1 MYCSSVQVGILGTLT
16 FDGWLIQMALA
27 TELDV
32 ELMCSLQVITS
43 GPPVEDV
50 QQSIL
55 VVLAYS

>member
-1 MYCSSVQVGILGTLT
+1 MQVGILGTLT